1 MTFGREERIIA
12 KHEDVSSFLHDK
24 ESQQTLSIVGEDEA
38 QYNKVDAKGR
48 RKLGAIPLRKKYLH
62 LHSGMILSSPQ
73 RISQLEDAMSEI
85 KKMNKSKM
93 TKKAN

>member
-1 MTFGREERIIA
+1 MTFGREERKTA

-24 ESQQTLSIVGEDEA
+24 ESHQTLSIVGEDEA
-38 QYNKVDAKGR
+38 QSNKVDAKGR
-48 RKLGAIPLRKKYLH
+48 RELGAVPLRKRYLH

-85 KKMNKSKM
+85 KKMKKR
-93 TKKAN
+93 TK